1 MIFYMNWKEI
11 FYYAAYILSI
21 LLVLTTPLKN
31 YQSKLWFCK
40 VLLVLLIST
49 SILMSI
55 ITKNKLNDTRIFGA
69 LLFLNILIL
78 IPLLLE
84 SVNYSFGTMTLA
96 HFVSLTLILLL
107 LFSFSPKNFEL
118 SNGELINANKKW
130 IWSYVFAV
138 SIWCMVIKYKNITP
152 NFSLI
157 SILLVSLPLLFPMED
172 YYIYRVAFLT
182 LAIGLKY
189 KYFH

>member
-21 LLVLTTPLKN
+21 LLVLTTPLKI

-40 VLLVLLIST
+40 VLLVFLIST
-49 SILMSI
+49 SILMSM

>member
-11 FYYAAYILSI
+11 FYYTTYIVSI
-21 LLVLTTPLKN
+21 LLVLTTPLKI
-31 YQSKLWFCK
+31 YQSKLWVCK
-40 VLLVLLIST
+40 VLLVFLIST
-49 SILMSI
+49 SILMSM
-55 ITKNKLNDTRIFGA
+55 ITKNKLNDTRMFGA

-84 SVNYSFGTMTLA
+84 SVNFSFRNITLA

-107 LFSFSPKNFEL
+107 LFSFLPKNFEL

-152 NFSLI
+152 NFYLI
-157 SILLVSLPLLFPMED
+157 SILLVSLPLLFPLED
-172 YYIYRVAFLT
+172 YYIFRVAFLA

>member
-1 MIFYMNWKEI
+1 MNWKEI
-11 FYYAAYILSI
+11 FYYSSYIVSI
-21 LLVLTTPLKN
+21 LLVLTTSLKN
-31 YQSKLWFCK
+31 YQSKLWLCK
-40 VLLVLLIST
+40 VLLVFLIST

-55 ITKNKLNDTRIFGA
+55 ITKNKLNDTRIFGS
-69 LLFLNILIL
+69 LLFLNVLIL

-84 SVNYSFGTMTLA
+84 SVNFSFRNITLA

-118 SNGELINANKKW
+118 SNGELFNANKKW
-130 IWSYVFAV
+130 IWSYVFVV

-157 SILLVSLPLLFPMED
+157 SILLVSLPLLFPLED
-172 YYIYRVAFLT
+172 YYIFRVAFLT

-189 KYFH
+189 KYFN